1 VSCSPDIHLQIRRY
15 LAVTHGVRT
24 TSTLC
29 PCFTEQE
36 EEDEMLR
43 NDDPLA
49 LWPED
54 WADNAPWRSFASH
67 VDPVGQCAA
76 MLHGLISFTLPE
88 PFLSECLCRYG
99 VFICLLKDGIFA
111 EV

>member
-1 VSCSPDIHLQIRRY
+1 M
-15 LAVTHGVRT
+15 T
-24 TSTLC
+24 TTLC
-29 PCFTEQE
+29 TCCTEQE

-54 WADNAPWRSFASH
+54 WADDAPWRSFASH

-76 MLHGLISFTLPE
+76 MLHCLISFS
-88 PFLSECLCRYG
+88 PFLSLSCLNVCA
-99 VFICLLKDGIFA
+99 VMAFLS
-111 EV
+111 V